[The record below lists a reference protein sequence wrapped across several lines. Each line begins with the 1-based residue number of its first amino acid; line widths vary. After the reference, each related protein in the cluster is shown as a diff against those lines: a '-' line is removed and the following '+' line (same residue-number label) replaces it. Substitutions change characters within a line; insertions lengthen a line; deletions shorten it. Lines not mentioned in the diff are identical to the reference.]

1 MSRDFVQC
9 RMCKTVLSEKECAFA
24 SVKKV
29 IDGKETYFCCER
41 CSDDYERKKNRRQG

>member
-9 RMCKTVLSEKECAFA
+9 RMCKTVISEKDCAFA
-24 SVKKV
+24 SYKKV

-41 CSDDYERKKNRRQG
+41 CVNDYEKKKARRVG